1 MQPCHVALIGATGG
15 VGREILQ
22 VMEERELS
30 LRDVTL
36 IASAQSEGT
45 RMEVCGRK
53 TVVRQLTKDA
63 LADVDIAIFAAEVA
77 QSQDYAAS
85 AVSAGAVV
93 IDCSGAF
100 RLDPQVP
107 LCIPE
112 VNPEVL
118 PTHPSIV
125 ATPHSL
131 TVQTV
136 LALAPLHTAASLRR
150 VVVSTY
156 QAVSG
161 MGRSA
166 MQEFDQQMR
175 DLLNFRS
182 IQTAAFPHQLAFNCL
197 PQCGDFLDN
206 GYTSEEMALT
216 DETRKILAVAD
227 LPVTVTAVRVPL
239 MHGHA
244 ATVYLETARPLHPDK
259 ARDILAEAP
268 GIVVQDDTKRLY
280 YPSPA
285 RVNGQDEVFV
295 GRIRA
300 DLSIPHG
307 LHLWIVADN
316 LRRGAAL
323 NVVQMVERLM
333 SA

>member
-45 RMEVCGRK
+45 RMEVCGHK

-63 LADVDIAIFAAEVA
+63 LAGVDIAIFAAEVA
-77 QSQDYAAS
+77 QSQDYAAY

-175 DLLNFRS
+175 DLLN
-182 IQTAAFPHQLAFNCL
+182 
-197 PQCGDFLDN
+197 
-206 GYTSEEMALT
+206 
-216 DETRKILAVAD
+216 
-227 LPVTVTAVRVPL
+227 
-239 MHGHA
+239 
-244 ATVYLETARPLHPDK
+244 
-259 ARDILAEAP
+259 
-268 GIVVQDDTKRLY
+268 
-280 YPSPA
+280 
-285 RVNGQDEVFV
+285 
-295 GRIRA
+295 
-300 DLSIPHG
+300 
-307 LHLWIVADN
+307 
-316 LRRGAAL
+316 
-323 NVVQMVERLM
+323 
-333 SA
+333 